1 MHSLKRLL
9 NLQKIFSDTIIFTSM
24 SKFSKMKKR
33 TIILLLIV
41 LFGIIFLPILK
52 FNYHILRDRLS
63 SFSFP
68 QIKDKIASFFTGNKT
83 KYKGPSEIIGQ
94 RIIEEESETIDVI
107 EKVSPSVV
115 SVVIKTVNIDFFSG
129 SSMTY
134 ESGIGTGFI
143 VDSNGLVIT
152 NSHVVDNS
160 GAEYSVVLKDGSTYE
175 VDKIHKDSYSDIA
188 ILEITARGLPTVEF
202 GDSESLKVGQ
212 RAIAIGN
219 ALGRFDNTVTVG
231 VVSGIAREV
240 QASSGFGQAK
250 TYENVIQTDA
260 ALNPGNSGGP
270 LLNSSGQVIGVN
282 VATTMGAENI
292 GFAIPVNVVKPIL
305 SSFIE
310 NGKIVRP
317 YLGVSYVVITKEIS
331 ELRDMPIGAYVSTVV
346 PVSPA
351 EEAGLQRG
359 DIITKIGDEDITG
372 ENTLAE
378 IINKSKVGDRLK
390 LTVDREGSEMV
401 IYATLD
407 DMPENF

>member
-1 MHSLKRLL
+1 M
-9 NLQKIFSDTIIFTSM
+9 T
-24 SKFSKMKKR
+24 KFSKMKKKL
-33 TIILLLIV
+33 IFLVIL
-41 LFGIIFLPILK
+41 IIFALLFYPVLK
-52 FNYHILRDRLS
+52 FNYQMIKDRTS

-68 QIKDKIASFFTGNKT
+68 QIRQKISNLFTGKKT
-83 KYKGPSEIIGQ
+83 KYQGPTEIVGQ
-94 RIIEEESETIDVI
+94 RIVEEESETIDVI

-115 SVVIKTVNIDFFSG
+115 SIVVKTVNIDFFSG
-129 SSMTY
+129 SAMTY

-143 VDSNGLVIT
+143 VDPNGLIIT
-152 NSHVVDNS
+152 NNHVVEGS
-160 GAEYSVVLKDGSTYE
+160 EAEYSVVLKDGTTYE
-175 VDKIHKDSYSDIA
+175 VDRINRDSYSDIA

-240 QASSGFGQAK
+240 QASSGFGRAK
-250 TYENVIQTDA
+250 TYESVIQTDA

-305 SSFIE
+305 ASFIE

-346 PVSPA
+346 PDSPA
-351 EEAGLQRG
+351 DEAGLQRG
-359 DIITKIGDEDITG
+359 DIITKIGDEQITG

-378 IINKSKVGDRLK
+378 IINKSEVGDRLR
-390 LTVDREGSEMV
+390 LTVDSEGSEIV
-401 IYATLD
+401 VFATLE
-407 DMPENF
+407 DMPESF